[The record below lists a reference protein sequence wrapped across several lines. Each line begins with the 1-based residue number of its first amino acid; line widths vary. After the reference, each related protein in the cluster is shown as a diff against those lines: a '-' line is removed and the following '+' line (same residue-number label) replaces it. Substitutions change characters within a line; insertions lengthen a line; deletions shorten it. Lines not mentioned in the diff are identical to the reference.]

1 MLMNKKT
8 SKRLIICLLLLTML
22 PWAMP
27 VGSMADVLLLPAP
40 RQNSVTDIGYIRNVY
55 RSEWYATLGWDWNPN
70 NFPPEA
76 DERYI
81 ILGLNEIA
89 KGTGQY
95 IQDAITLT
103 ISGSSTSYE
112 LNEYTPEGLKKGT
125 IYEAYVKS
133 QYRANT
139 PTGQYTV
146 TSQKSNPVRFLTG
159 LDVSVELIPGTNYIK
174 IKWDDVWDTT
184 GRINYRILI
193 SDTKGFTQ
201 PTPIPDI
208 MASEIGKP
216 DSAVVVNTAEKKLEY
231 VYTYALPGREYS
243 IKVVP
248 IPNQNV
254 ACATADEIEAIPVQ
268 TDILLRAEKVGY
280 TSEGDTIWKLIWNPI
295 VKGNTFSTVE
305 YKLYRYVNN
314 DPEGVLF
321 SIIPDTYNYYQF
333 IIKKG
338 DTNTYSF
345 RMDAVATVRG
355 TGSTVDFRSN
365 NRVTLKEQIPQYP
378 EAPEIVD
385 AFPESDPPVYYD
397 DYLSESGATVFWK
410 APKTQ
415 SQSQSR
421 TKYKVAK

>member
-1 MLMNKKT
+1 MNKKT

-333 IIKKG
+333 IIKK
-338 DTNTYSF
+338 
-345 RMDAVATVRG
+345 
-355 TGSTVDFRSN
+355 
-365 NRVTLKEQIPQYP
+365 
-378 EAPEIVD
+378 
-385 AFPESDPPVYYD
+385 
-397 DYLSESGATVFWK
+397 
-410 APKTQ
+410 
-415 SQSQSR
+415 
-421 TKYKVAK
+421 